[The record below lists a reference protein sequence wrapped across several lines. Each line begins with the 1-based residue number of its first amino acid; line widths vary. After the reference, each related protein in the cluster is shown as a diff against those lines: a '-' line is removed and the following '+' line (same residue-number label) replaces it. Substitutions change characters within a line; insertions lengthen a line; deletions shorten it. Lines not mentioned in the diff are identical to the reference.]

1 MNNVREIERLNA
13 LELRQGLC
21 AGYGASWH
29 DQYRNSAWI
38 FVGGLAGELTEG
50 DIICVFSQFGEVDDV
65 NLVRDEEGKS
75 RRFAFLKYEDQ
86 RSAVLAVDNLNGALV
101 AGLTVRVDHV
111 EKYNPPKR
119 ARAEAAE
126 GGGALGE
133 RRGEGGPISG
143 RARDGGDCGAHE
155 DAALLDAAWDG
166 PRRTSPHEEWADAKR
181 RKMEKKERKERKKE
195 KKERKKEKKERKKE
209 KKEKKDRGRAE
220 AAAAHTGGG
229 A

>member
-1 MNNVREIERLNA
+1 MLKGLCIFGPAGKGLGPRGRGARGARGPAAPPAPPPSRSFPRQEPAAAGSVPAALGSFMNNVREIERLNA

-111 EKYNPPKR
+111 
-119 ARAEAAE
+119 
-126 GGGALGE
+126 
-133 RRGEGGPISG
+133 
-143 RARDGGDCGAHE
+143 
-155 DAALLDAAWDG
+155 
-166 PRRTSPHEEWADAKR
+166 
-181 RKMEKKERKERKKE
+181 
-195 KKERKKEKKERKKE
+195 
-209 KKEKKDRGRAE
+209 
-220 AAAAHTGGG
+220 
-229 A
+229 